1 MKFIQFKAN
10 NDRNMTELNKNKQR
24 RLCKL
29 IIYTKKLPF
38 KEGLHYYRSYVKV
51 VDNKPLHNKL
61 IKEMSEDINKYNS
74 ESTDNASVITDNVI
88 LDLD

>member
-1 MKFIQFKAN
+1 MKFIQCKAN

-29 IIYTKKLPF
+29 IIYTEKLPF
-38 KEGLHYYRSYVKV
+38 KEGLHYYHSYIKV
-51 VDNKPLHNKL
+51 LDNKPLHNKL

>member
-29 IIYTKKLPF
+29 IIYTEKLRF
-38 KEGLHYYRSYVKV
+38 KEGLHYHRSYVKV